1 MFLFTLSFVCT
12 SALGDDHTNGEEIHF
27 RAKWDG
33 RVILG
38 ISKISGLK
46 RVTKAIEHRSSAQS
60 NQVRYSPGIS
70 RYVPIVIE
78 RPRTHDNAFEQWANK
93 VWNFGSGP
101 GNEISL
107 KNYRKDIII
116 EIYDNMGKVLLAFKV
131 YRCWPSEYVTLS
143 DLEAGDKGSAK
154 ETLVLHHEGWERDYD
169 VR

>member
-1 MFLFTLSFVCT
+1 MRVRLMMCMFLFTLSFVCT

-78 RPRTHDNAFEQWANK
+78 RPRTHDNAFEQRIRGTVMTKCISMRLK
-93 VWNFGSGP
+93 V
-101 GNEISL
+101 
-107 KNYRKDIII
+107 
-116 EIYDNMGKVLLAFKV
+116 
-131 YRCWPSEYVTLS
+131 
-143 DLEAGDKGSAK
+143 
-154 ETLVLHHEGWERDYD
+154 
-169 VR
+169 